1 MAILNSQA
9 PAPKHTRPWAS
20 NPHLPLICLLW
31 GQTTAIQS
39 TVPGP
44 PSPHPHSQASLRLV
58 QSLSLFLSICT
69 FLLSPWQP
77 LTSASIIFLLKLLS
91 SLLSGLLAPQSNQRD
106 PQFAPL
112 CSSHPFSEQGPR
124 KSDLKV
130 AVSPSTSLPH
140 CVNREL

>member
-1 MAILNSQA
+1 MAILNSQP
-9 PAPKHTRPWAS
+9 PAPKHTRPWSS

-31 GQTTAIQS
+31 GQTTVTQGTI
-39 TVPGP
+39 PGP
-44 PSPHPHSQASLRLV
+44 PSPHPHSQASLRPV
-58 QSLSLFLSICT
+58 QSLSLFLSIYS

-91 SLLSGLLAPQSNQRD
+91 SLLSGLLAPQSNQSD

-124 KSDLKV
+124 KPDLKV
-130 AVSPSTSLPH
+130 VVSPSTSLPYQ
-140 CVNREL
+140 VSSEL